1 MRDYEFRG
9 KLLNTNV
16 WIYGNLRIHLVDG
29 YLDQSEKRY
38 YIEYNYMDKHGQVFR
53 DSYEVDPSTIGQ
65 FTGLVDKN
73 GKRIYEGDRIRV
85 FGFTTNPKTKEKI
98 PYNVMATIKYSD
110 VTACFLYFIDDSSVW
125 SNFRYVRADGLDY
138 EVIGNIHD
146 KENEK

>member
-1 MRDYEFRG
+1 MREYEFRG
-9 KLLNTNV
+9 KLLNTDV

-73 GKRIYEGDRIRV
+73 GKRIYEGDLVNVVLSNII
-85 FGFTTNPKTKEKI
+85 GECCHTDKI
-98 PYNVMATIKYSD
+98 TVTDITDYSLI
-110 VTACFLYFIDDSSVW
+110 AM
-125 SNFRYVRADGLDY
+125 LDNANEL
-138 EVIGNIHD
+138 EVIGNIHT
-146 KENEK
+146 KENKK

>member
-9 KLLNTNV
+9 KLLKTNV

-73 GKRIYEGDRIRV
+73 GKKIYEGDV
-85 FGFTTNPKTKEKI
+85 VKGKEWKEEHLI
-98 PYNVMATIKYSD
+98 
-110 VTACFLYFIDDSSVW
+110 
-125 SNFRYVRADGLDY
+125 
-138 EVIGNIHD
+138 VIL
-146 KENEK
+146 EL